1 MGRMAKE
8 RTTGQPKPVEKIEL
22 SEKHIGWRIFF
33 FILFVVIAATA
44 FAYGIN
50 SLFTTEPGWQEIEAD
65 AAAGVN
71 CGNEFVLMYHLGIS
85 GRDATV
91 ENKALKI
98 IYTDAC
104 ELAYKL
110 FHNKETFDDVTNIC
124 YINQHP
130 NEEIVV
136 DDALYQ
142 AFSIIQRN
150 GDRRLYLGPVYDQYE
165 EIFYCED
172 DTMLVNYDPLLNEEL
187 AAEYAMIADYAN
199 NPQMI
204 DIKLLDDNK
213 IMLEVSKEYLAFA
226 EEHYITQYIDFFWM
240 KNAFVT
246 DYLADTLIENGYT
259 AGTISSYDGF
269 SRNLGKMEESF
280 SFNIYDRMG
289 QTIYPAAVMQYSG
302 TRSIVYLRDYM
313 MNNQDEEHY
322 YVMEDGTIR
331 TSYIDVN
338 DGIAKT
344 ATDNLYA
351 YSEQL
356 GCAELLLKAA
366 PVYVTDDFSE
376 EAVKELT
383 ASGVYIIYCEDNT
396 IKYNDASLVLTDFF
410 DESGITYKKAYVG
423 K

>member
-1 MGRMAKE
+1 MGKMAKE
-8 RTTGQPKPVEKIEL
+8 RTTGNPKPVEKIEL

-33 FILFVVIAATA
+33 FILFVIIAATA
-44 FAYGIN
+44 FAYGVS
-50 SLFTTEPGWQEIEAD
+50 SLFSTEPGWQEIEAD
-65 AAAGVN
+65 AAAGAN

-130 NEEIVV
+130 NEEILV

-142 AFSIIQRN
+142 AFSVIQSC
-150 GDRRLYLGPVYDQYE
+150 GDRRLYLGPVYDQYD

-172 DTMLVNYDPLLNEEL
+172 DTQLVHYDPLLNEEL

-204 DIKLLDDNK
+204 DVKLLGDNK

-226 EEHYITQYIDFFWM
+226 KEHYITQYIDFFWM
-240 KNAFVT
+240 KNAFVI
-246 DYLADTLIENGYT
+246 DYLADTLIKNGYT
-259 AGTISSYDGF
+259 AGALSSYDGF
-269 SRNLGKMEESF
+269 SRNLGEMEESF
-280 SFNIYDRMG
+280 SFNLYDRME
-289 QTIYPAAVMQYSG
+289 QTIYPTAVMQYSG
-302 TRSIVYLRDYM
+302 TRSIVCLRDYM
-313 MNNQDEEHY
+313 MNSQDEQHY
-322 YVMEDGTIR
+322 YVMNDGTIR
-331 TSYIDVN
+331 TSYIDMT

-344 ATDNLYA
+344 ATDNLYV

-366 PVYVTDDFSE
+366 PVYATDDFSE
-376 EAVKELT
+376 GAVKELVPNGIY
-383 ASGVYIIYCEDNT
+383 AIYCEDNT
-396 IKYNDASLVLTDFF
+396 IKYNDASLVLTDLF

>member
-8 RTTGQPKPVEKIEL
+8 RTASQPKPVEKFEL
-22 SEKHIGWRIFF
+22 SEKHIGWRTLF

-289 QTIYPAAVMQYSG
+289 QTIYPAAVMKNSSDVDAAQEFLD
-302 TRSIVYLRDYM
+302 YLTT
-313 MNNQDEEHY
+313 DEAMKVFES
-322 YVMEDGTIR
+322 VGF
-331 TSYIDVN
+331 
-338 DGIAKT
+338 
-344 ATDNLYA
+344 
-351 YSEQL
+351 
-356 GCAELLLKAA
+356 A
-366 PVYVTDDFSE
+366 PVKS
-376 EAVKELT
+376 
-383 ASGVYIIYCEDNT
+383 
-396 IKYNDASLVLTDFF
+396 
-410 DESGITYKKAYVG
+410 
-423 K
+423 